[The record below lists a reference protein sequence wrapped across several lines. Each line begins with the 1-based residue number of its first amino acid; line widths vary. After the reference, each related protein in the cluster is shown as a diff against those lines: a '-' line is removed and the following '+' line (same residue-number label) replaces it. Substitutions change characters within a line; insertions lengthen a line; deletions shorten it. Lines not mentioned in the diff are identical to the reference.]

1 MTYFDTQ
8 QQNPAHNSQFNPQA
22 WAASNSQAA
31 QPHGPW
37 TNAPWMQAI
46 GGYGQGG
53 YGPGQAAYGQQHGQ
67 YGGQPSFGGFG
78 YNAGWGAQPPGRG
91 QTQPQWAPRGGQQQT
106 PPLRQDGN
114 QVGGAVGAR
123 QPQTLRPCT
132 QARRV
137 HGR

>member
-53 YGPGQAAYGQQHGQ
+53 YGPGQAADGPPKRQ
-67 YGGQPSFGGFG
+67 YGGAPPLGGVG
-78 YNAGWGAQPPGRG
+78 HKTPGGARAPDGGAQPPPVARLGR
-91 QTQPQWAPRGGQQQT
+91 PAP
-106 PPLRQDGN
+106 P
-114 QVGGAVGAR
+114 
-123 QPQTLRPCT
+123 
-132 QARRV
+132 
-137 HGR
+137 H